1 MCIENCYMCKY
12 ATMQEASLADMHASI
27 PIGLG
32 IWWTG
37 MVILLNPLFDILK
50 IFLHVLYTDCREQNL
65 ASCRYFVSND
75 GFAYVQVKTTRS
87 GQDFLLSGMQSCSW
101 GHNAQVKGVTDEK
114 AQNRSPQMHVF
125 WWIFYA
131 WASQWRVKKDVARKH
146 RRSKLYKLNHLTL
159 NHLTDRAWS

>member
-1 MCIENCYMCKY
+1 
-12 ATMQEASLADMHASI
+12 
-27 PIGLG
+27 
-32 IWWTG
+32 

-87 GQDFLLSGMQSCSW
+87 GQDFLLNGMQACSW

-114 AQNRSPQMHVF
+114 AQKRSPQMHVF
-125 WWIFYA
+125 LMNFLCMGFA
-131 WASQWRVKKDVARKH
+131 MKSEERRREEASSQ
-146 RRSKLYKLNHLTL
+146 
-159 NHLTDRAWS
+159 